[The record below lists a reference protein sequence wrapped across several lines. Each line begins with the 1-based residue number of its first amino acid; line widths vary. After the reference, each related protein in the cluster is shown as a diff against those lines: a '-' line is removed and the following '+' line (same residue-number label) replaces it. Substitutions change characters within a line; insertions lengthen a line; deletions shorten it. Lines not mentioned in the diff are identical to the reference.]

1 MTQVSGF
8 LCSNAFFAYFFGILF
23 ALIYIFA
30 TFIDSKERTK
40 LVVVEGLEEGHL
52 TGFIHAF
59 TQNRT
64 GSVILGIIKIGKEI
78 PIKASN
84 PVSDLKKLS
93 DARVC

>member
-1 MTQVSGF
+1 M
-8 LCSNAFFAYFFGILF
+8 
-23 ALIYIFA
+23 
-30 TFIDSKERTK
+30 
-40 LVVVEGLEEGHL
+40 VEGLEESHL
-52 TGFIHAF
+52 TSCIHAF

-64 GSVILGIIKIGKEI
+64 ASVILGIIKIGKEI